1 MDIIEIREILYDSVK
16 YPSEDWMKVIILG
29 FMSLISLIGILTE
42 FNPFTLLFLIIVPLP
57 LGYLFRILKTT
68 FKGSDGLPDLNKWK
82 NMYLDGIRV
91 IIVAFIYAVPVI
103 AISLFLFFDQITSL
117 ITVNLSIFTLWGIL
131 TGSIIQIIVFIIIGL
146 IEFIAI
152 ANIALYEGEISAA
165 FRFGEIIRRIS
176 MIGWRKYVISY
187 AIIWGLGLITV
198 LISLL
203 AFTLV
208 IGIIIVPLI
217 IAPYFVILN
226 TRLLALIFA
235 SSES

>member
-1 MDIIEIREILYDSVK
+1 MDNIEIREILYDSVK

-68 FKGSDGLPDLNKWK
+68 FKGSDRLPDLNKWK
-82 NMYLDGIRV
+82 NMYQDGIRV

-103 AISLFLFFDQITSL
+103 AISLVLFFDQITSL
-117 ITVNLSIFTLWGIL
+117 NTVTFSIFALWGIL

-146 IEFIAI
+146 IEFIAL
-152 ANIALYEGEISAA
+152 ANMALYEGEISAA
-165 FRFGEIIRRIS
+165 FRFGEIIQRIS
-176 MIGWRKYVISY
+176 KIGWREYIISY
-187 AIIWGLGLITV
+187 AIILGLGFITV
-198 LISLL
+198 LISLF

-217 IAPYFVILN
+217 IAPYFVILS

-235 SSES
+235 SSEA